1 MKKFTL
7 AVLGYLIPT
16 FLLGASWHFLFF
28 HELYDSFGIY
38 NRKDPI
44 IPLGFGSMLIQ
55 GIVLAYLFPFY
66 NTKGNSIRRGIQFSL
81 ILGVFLYSI
90 TTLANAAKIEINSIS
105 LWFAIQAVFHLI
117 QFTVAGF
124 FLGLVYKNPDS

>member
-1 MKKFTL
+1 MKKFTY

-16 FLLGASWHFLFF
+16 FLLGASWHFIFF
-28 HELYDSFGIY
+28 SELYDSFGIY
-38 NRKDPI
+38 SRKDPI

-66 NTKGNSIRRGIQFSL
+66 NTKGNSIVRGIQFGL
-81 ILGVFLYSI
+81 IMGVFLYSVSTI
-90 TTLANAAKIEINSIS
+90 ANAAKMEIHSVGI
-105 LWFAIQAVFHLI
+105 WFLVQAVFHLI

-124 FLGLVYKNPDS
+124 FIGFAYKNQNG